1 MLPPPGDCDDCIPA
15 YSQRN
20 LQSHSLLAIFF
31 SSIPFVATFLVVA
44 TVVLHKLFP
53 LLAAQAEIQSG
64 YENKAQSSGL
74 ELRLPL
80 SQSSGRRKLSL
91 RGVAA
96 FSFSCTIA
104 LAAVLTE
111 LILCEI
117 SNTLNPAVRALALR
131 VTVSLLLCFLIIA
144 IPLLEIYA
152 LISAAGWTFTGS
164 GKRLLRFAWVLEAV
178 AFTSWLIGF
187 WWIGQGLP
195 GMHVQ
200 GKLENVSY
208 SLSEACLE
216 RIGVIGISLMALL
229 SGFASVSSPWQTFGS
244 KSRLVTEADISRK
257 HAGLEATSDMLSAKQ
272 SRLRALE
279 RKISDAPQEG
289 FMNKMIGSIRGNADI
304 QERKALQLEI
314 SGLETMRTSLSSSLS
329 LLQQRRQAQQR
340 STTMAG
346 RLLNMSSYIFSLYCV
361 YRIFATLIAT
371 LRRWWYSDATFSGTD
386 PINNF
391 LAIIAKHW
399 DPTLDRLAW
408 SQQIS
413 FLLSGVILLASF
425 NSVLQT
431 FHLFS
436 RYTPALL
443 YHTQANLALLVSQ
456 VSATYVISSALLL
469 RSNLPHEVGSVIS
482 EALGAPLDP
491 KFVDRWFEGWF
502 LAASAL
508 TAVCILIGR
517 KVSGGVDW
525 DDDDDGDVE
534 MGKRS

>member
-1 MLPPPGDCDDCIPA
+1 MLPNPSNDCDDCVPA
-15 YSQRN
+15 YLQRR
-20 LQSHSLLAIFF
+20 LQSHSILAIFF

-53 LLAAQAEIQSG
+53 LLAAQAEIQSA
-64 YENKAQSSGL
+64 YDTKSQVSTF
-74 ELRLPL
+74 ELRPPLPK
-80 SQSSGRRKLSL
+80 SNGRRRLSL

-117 SNTLNPAVRALALR
+117 SNTLNPAVRALALKA
-131 VTVSLLLCFLIIA
+131 TVSLLICFLIVA
-144 IPLLEIYA
+144 IPLLEIYG
-152 LISAAGWTFTGS
+152 LISAAGYTFTGS
-164 GKRLLRFAWVLEAV
+164 GKRLLRFAWVLEVV

-200 GKLENVSY
+200 SKLRDASY

-229 SGFASVSSPWQTFGS
+229 SGFASVSSPWQTFGA
-244 KSRLVTEADISRK
+244 KARLVTDADIARK
-257 HAGLEATSDMLSAKQ
+257 HAGLEATTDMLSAKQ

-279 RKISDAPQEG
+279 RKIADAPQEG
-289 FMNKMIGSIRGNADI
+289 FMNKMIGSIRGNADT
-304 QERKALQLEI
+304 QELKSLQLEV

-329 LLQQRRQAQQR
+329 LLQQRRQTQQR
-340 STTMAG
+340 SSTTIG
-346 RLLNMSSYIFSLYCV
+346 RFLNMASYIFSLYCM
-361 YRIFATLIAT
+361 YRIVATSIAT
-371 LRRWWYSDATFSGTD
+371 LRRWWYADATFSGTD

-408 SQQIS
+408 SRQIS

-469 RSNLPHEVGSVIS
+469 RSNLPQEVGSVIS

-491 KFVDRWFEGWF
+491 RFVDRWFEGWF

-508 TAVCILIGR
+508 TAIGIFIGR
-517 KVSGGVDW
+517 KVGGAGDW
-525 DDDDDGDVE
+525 DDDDGDIE